1 MFIISCD
8 SFIFRD
14 SQTVDYCNSVLVSSI
29 YSLYASSAKAGGFIK
44 LKKNHIHAELM
55 TPRGVATLG
64 SSRHVPTHNFH
75 KILRKICIK

>member
-1 MFIISCD
+1 MYRVISYTECDMFIISCD

-29 YSLYASSAKAGGFIK
+29 YSLYASSAKGGGFFK

-55 TPRGVATLG
+55 TPEIYLVEEYRL
-64 SSRHVPTHNFH
+64 S
-75 KILRKICIK
+75 

>member
-1 MFIISCD
+1 MYRVISYTECDMFIISCD

-29 YSLYASSAKAGGFIK
+29 YSLYASSAKGGVFFR

-55 TPRGVATLG
+55 TPEIYLVEEYRL
-64 SSRHVPTHNFH
+64 S
-75 KILRKICIK
+75 